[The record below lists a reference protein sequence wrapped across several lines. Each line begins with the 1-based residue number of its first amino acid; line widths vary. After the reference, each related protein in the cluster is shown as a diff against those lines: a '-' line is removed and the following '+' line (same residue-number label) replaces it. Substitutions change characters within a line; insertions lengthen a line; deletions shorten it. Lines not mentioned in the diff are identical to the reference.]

1 MNFQWSEVM
10 TSTSP
15 GSPNE
20 SNGNQNE
27 KVPVGVEAVG
37 SLARRR
43 ILDTDPR
50 SISDDV
56 TRTPI
61 QVEKAK
67 NDESTPRAAP
77 PILDPRSPST
87 AMPRTPLSL
96 TAGKVSFDEAIETA
110 EAEHKPPTRGTTV
123 AAELRE
129 IERQIEDVVKVQDE
143 SYEKEEGEITH
154 DSDDDENEE
163 NENRRCAIG
172 ITPITKRTKS
182 MLESDCRSP
191 LLIEN
196 ETANAIAET
205 SFDRALAF
213 ELGNMAAKGMVVNRK
228 ILGDKSNTTKQ
239 STSPSNDSLVI

>member
-1 MNFQWSEVM
+1 M

-15 GSPNE
+15 GSPND
-20 SNGNQNE
+20 NQNE

-37 SLARRR
+37 TVARRR
-43 ILDTDPR
+43 ILNTDPR

-96 TAGKVSFDEAIETA
+96 NAGKVSFDEAIETA
-110 EAEHKPPTRGTTV
+110 EAENKPPTRGTV

-154 DSDDDENEE
+154 DSNDENEDE
-163 NENRRCAIG
+163 DNENRYAIG

-182 MLESDCRSP
+182 LLESDCRSP

-196 ETANAIAET
+196 ENSET
-205 SFDRALAF
+205 SFDKALAF
-213 ELGNMAAKGMVVNRK
+213 ELGNMAAKGRVVNRK
-228 ILGDKSNTTKQ
+228 ILGDKSNTTQK
-239 STSPSNDSLVI
+239 SSSPSNDSLVI

>member
-1 MNFQWSEVM
+1 M
-10 TSTSP
+10 
-15 GSPNE
+15 G
-20 SNGNQNE
+20 
-27 KVPVGVEAVG
+27 
-37 SLARRR
+37 
-43 ILDTDPR
+43 
-50 SISDDV
+50 
-56 TRTPI
+56 
-61 QVEKAK
+61 
-67 NDESTPRAAP
+67 RAAP

-96 TAGKVSFDEAIETA
+96 TTGKVSFDEAIETA

-154 DSDDDENEE
+154 DSDDDDENEE

-196 ETANAIAET
+196 ETAAET

-213 ELGNMAAKGMVVNRK
+213 ELGNMAAKGMVV
-228 ILGDKSNTTKQ
+228 
-239 STSPSNDSLVI
+239 

>member
-1 MNFQWSEVM
+1 M

-15 GSPNE
+15 GSPND
-20 SNGNQNE
+20 NQNE

-37 SLARRR
+37 TVARRR
-43 ILDTDPR
+43 ILNTDPR

-67 NDESTPRAAP
+67 NDESTPRGAAP

-96 TAGKVSFDEAIETA
+96 NAGKVSFDEAIETA
-110 EAEHKPPTRGTTV
+110 EAENKPPTRGTV

-129 IERQIEDVVKVQDE
+129 IERQIEDVVKVQDDE

-154 DSDDDENEE
+154 DSDDENED
-163 NENRRCAIG
+163 NENRCYAIG
-172 ITPITKRTKS
+172 VTPITKRTKS
-182 MLESDCRSP
+182 LLESDCRSP

-196 ETANAIAET
+196 ENNAET
-205 SFDRALAF
+205 SFDKALAF
-213 ELGNMAAKGMVVNRK
+213 ELGNMAAKGRVVNRK
-228 ILGDKSNTTKQ
+228 ILGDKSNTTQK
-239 STSPSNDSLVI
+239 SSSPSNDSLVI

>member
-1 MNFQWSEVM
+1 M

-15 GSPNE
+15 GSPND
-20 SNGNQNE
+20 NQNE

-37 SLARRR
+37 TVARRR
-43 ILDTDPR
+43 ILNTDPR

-96 TAGKVSFDEAIETA
+96 NAGKVSFDEAIETA
-110 EAEHKPPTRGTTV
+110 EAENKPPTRGTV

-154 DSDDDENEE
+154 DSDDENEDE
-163 NENRRCAIG
+163 DNENRYAIG

-182 MLESDCRSP
+182 LLESDCRSP

-196 ETANAIAET
+196 ENSET
-205 SFDRALAF
+205 SFDKALAF
-213 ELGNMAAKGMVVNRK
+213 ELGNMAAKGRVVNRK
-228 ILGDKSNTTKQ
+228 ILGDKSNTTQK
-239 STSPSNDSLVI
+239 SSSPSNDSLVI

>member
-1 MNFQWSEVM
+1 M

-182 MLESDCRSP
+182 
-191 LLIEN
+191 
-196 ETANAIAET
+196 T

>member
-1 MNFQWSEVM
+1 M

-15 GSPNE
+15 GSPND
-20 SNGNQNE
+20 NQNE

-37 SLARRR
+37 TVARRR
-43 ILDTDPR
+43 ILNTDPR

-96 TAGKVSFDEAIETA
+96 NAGKVSFDEAIETA
-110 EAEHKPPTRGTTV
+110 EAENKPPTRGTV

-154 DSDDDENEE
+154 DSDDENEDE
-163 NENRRCAIG
+163 DNENRYAIG

-182 MLESDCRSP
+182 LLESDCRSP

-196 ETANAIAET
+196 ENNET
-205 SFDRALAF
+205 SFDKALAF
-213 ELGNMAAKGMVVNRK
+213 ELGNMAAKGRVVNRK
-228 ILGDKSNTTKQ
+228 ILGDKSNTTQK
-239 STSPSNDSLVI
+239 SSSPSNDSLVI

>member
-1 MNFQWSEVM
+1 M

-27 KVPVGVEAVG
+27 KVPAGVEAVG

-143 SYEKEEGEITH
+143 SYEKEEG
-154 DSDDDENEE
+154 
-163 NENRRCAIG
+163 A
-172 ITPITKRTKS
+172 TK
-182 MLESDCRSP
+182 
-191 LLIEN
+191 
-196 ETANAIAET
+196 AEV
-205 SFDRALAF
+205 D
-213 ELGNMAAKGMVVNRK
+213 
-228 ILGDKSNTTKQ
+228 
-239 STSPSNDSLVI
+239 

>member
-1 MNFQWSEVM
+1 M

-15 GSPNE
+15 GSPND
-20 SNGNQNE
+20 NQNE

-37 SLARRR
+37 TVARRR
-43 ILDTDPR
+43 ILNTDPR

-96 TAGKVSFDEAIETA
+96 NAGKVSFDEAIETA
-110 EAEHKPPTRGTTV
+110 EAENKPPTRGTV

-129 IERQIEDVVKVQDE
+129 IERQIEDVVKVQDD

-154 DSDDDENEE
+154 DSDDENEDE
-163 NENRRCAIG
+163 DNENRYAIG

-182 MLESDCRSP
+182 LLESDCRSP

-196 ETANAIAET
+196 ENSET
-205 SFDRALAF
+205 SFDKALAF
-213 ELGNMAAKGMVVNRK
+213 ELGNMAAKGRVVNRK
-228 ILGDKSNTTKQ
+228 ILGDKSNTTQK
-239 STSPSNDSLVI
+239 SSSPSNDSLVI

>member
-1 MNFQWSEVM
+1 M

-15 GSPNE
+15 GSPND
-20 SNGNQNE
+20 NQNE

-37 SLARRR
+37 TVARRR
-43 ILDTDPR
+43 ILNTDPR

-96 TAGKVSFDEAIETA
+96 NAGKVSFDEAIETA
-110 EAEHKPPTRGTTV
+110 EAENKPPTRGTV

-129 IERQIEDVVKVQDE
+129 IERQIEVVVKVQDE

-154 DSDDDENEE
+154 DSDDENEDE
-163 NENRRCAIG
+163 DNENRYAIG

-182 MLESDCRSP
+182 LLESDCRSP

-196 ETANAIAET
+196 ENSET
-205 SFDRALAF
+205 SFDKALAF
-213 ELGNMAAKGMVVNRK
+213 ELGNMAAKGRVVNRK
-228 ILGDKSNTTKQ
+228 ILGDKSNTTQK
-239 STSPSNDSLVI
+239 SSSPSNDSLVI